1 MKYLN
6 WLFVLVLVL
15 ISSCHYIEDTTPTYE
30 YKLSVSGVLEQD
42 GRSFLPKDKNGY
54 YRLKLIRNNQQPHR
68 ITGTILENGIEA
80 RYSQLLKWESN
91 LYWWI
96 GDGDTVANITKTY
109 VNIFTGEFTIIQ
121 LPPLVSNKDEL
132 VPTINGT
139 SYSGSDGVFNT
150 MISPI
155 RDMVGDTLIVKVT
168 HIESKKYEI
177 LKIVLE

>member
-6 WLFVLVLVL
+6 WLFVLVLV
-15 ISSCHYIEDTTPTYE
+15 SSCLYTEDITPTYE
-30 YKLSVSGVLEQD
+30 YELSVGGVLEQD
-42 GRSFLPKDKNGY
+42 GRSFLPKDENGY

-68 ITGTILENGIEA
+68 ITGTILENGREA

-96 GDGDTVANITKTY
+96 REGDTVANITKTY
-109 VNIFTGEFTIIQ
+109 VNIFTGEFTVIQ

-132 VPTINGT
+132 VPTINSS
-139 SYSGSDGVFNT
+139 SYSGSGGEFNT
-150 MISPI
+150 IIAPI
-155 RDMVGDTLIVKVT
+155 REMKGDTMIVKVT